1 MTRLRQARRVSSRT
15 NGTRFCCVAYL
26 AAKVPDGAQLV
37 NKIDWNMEGQPASS
51 QIKGEEKYW
60 WTARGVYNDNALP
73 ATANGT
79 AYGAIV
85 KIAPA

>member
-1 MTRLRQARRVSSRT
+1 
-15 NGTRFCCVAYL
+15 
-26 AAKVPDGAQLV
+26 
-37 NKIDWNMEGQPASS
+37 MEGQPASS